1 MATDELLLLSALK
14 LIADETRWRIIQTLR
29 ASDRQVSEIIAAT
42 GLPQNLVSYH
52 LGIMRQAGLVQQHR
66 SDADARASYYSLHL
80 SQLEAIYQQIGA
92 DLLLPQPCSP
102 LELPVMTVL
111 FLCRANSA
119 RSQMAEGWLRHLSA
133 GRVIVRSA
141 GTHPA
146 PIQPLAIQV
155 MAEVGIDIGY
165 QQPKAL
171 DQVADLQPHVVVTV
185 CDIAREECPF
195 WPEAVRILH
204 WSIPDPVVAPPG
216 AAQLAAFRHARDDLR
231 QRIASLV
238 LLIAQS

>member
-1 MATDELLLLSALK
+1 MAADESMLLSALK
-14 LIADETRWRIIQTLR
+14 LIADETRWRIMQTLR
-29 ASDRQVSEIIAAT
+29 ASDRQVSEIVAET

-52 LGIMRQAGLVQQHR
+52 LGVMRQAGLVQQHR

-80 SQLEAIYQQIGA
+80 SQLQAIYQQIGA
-92 DLLLPQPCSP
+92 DLLLPQSCTTAQ
-102 LELPVMTVL
+102 LPAMTVL

-133 GRVIVRSA
+133 GRMIVRSA

-146 PIQPLAIQV
+146 PIQPHAIQV

-171 DQVADLQPHVVVTV
+171 DQVGELQPDVVVTV
-185 CDIAREECPF
+185 CDIAREECPL
-195 WPEAVRILH
+195 WPEVGRSLH
-204 WSIPDPVVAPPG
+204 WSIPDPVAAAPG
-216 AAQLAAFRHARDDLR
+216 EAQLAAFRHARDDLH
-231 QRIASLV
+231 QRITSL
-238 LLIAQS
+238 LLLLTQN